1 MLSNGVDIDIDK
13 NMVVKSND
21 LIEGHYRM
29 SVNAQKLAASIISL
43 VDPKQGQK
51 DNGSA
56 LPVFNFTMPEL
67 AKILEIDRDNARKRL
82 KSAMKELKNIQIEV
96 RKPDDPGSFIL
107 LSLFRTCGFL
117 DREGVARFEFEDRL
131 RSYVRYLAGN
141 FTQYQ
146 LVQIKKLR
154 SSYSLRLY
162 EILRKAHPLKCTR
175 DMSIIP
181 YDLGEL
187 RSMLGVEKSA
197 YRQYTQFR
205 RSVLERIQAEIEE
218 KTDISFNFES
228 VRKGRKVQAIK
239 FYVRHNND
247 FEAPEATIDVLGGN
261 TLPENYNEAVA
272 SILSSAVPELPEEV
286 IIMLSSEL
294 DAVEASQAFLS
305 YSKAKQKNG
314 VDDPAAYF
322 LKILENSRSK
332 SNQEGSAR
340 PHQSSLEKLTDDS
353 WAKGESVDSW
363 PWLSGEQD

>member
-1 MLSNGVDIDIDK
+1 
-13 NMVVKSND
+13 
-21 LIEGHYRM
+21 
-29 SVNAQKLAASIISL
+29 
-43 VDPKQGQK
+43 
-51 DNGSA
+51 
-56 LPVFNFTMPEL
+56 
-67 AKILEIDRDNARKRL
+67 
-82 KSAMKELKNIQIEV
+82 MKK
-96 RKPDDPGSFIL
+96 
-107 LSLFRTCGFL
+107 
-117 DREGVARFEFEDRL
+117 
-131 RSYVRYLAGN
+131 
-141 FTQYQ
+141 
-146 LVQIKKLR
+146 
-154 SSYSLRLY
+154 
-162 EILRKAHPLKCTR
+162 
-175 DMSIIP
+175 
-181 YDLGEL
+181 
-187 RSMLGVEKSA
+187 
-197 YRQYTQFR
+197 
-205 RSVLERIQAEIEE
+205 

-247 FEAPEATIDVLGGN
+247 FEAPQATIDVLGGN

-353 WAKGESVDSW
+353 WAKGESIDSW